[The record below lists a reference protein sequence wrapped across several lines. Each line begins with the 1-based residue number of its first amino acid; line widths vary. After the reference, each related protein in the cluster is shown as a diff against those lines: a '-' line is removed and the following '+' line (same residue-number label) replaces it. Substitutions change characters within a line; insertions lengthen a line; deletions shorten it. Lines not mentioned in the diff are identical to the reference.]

1 MTELQ
6 TCFEERKGSNG
17 TFFLF
22 KAGLQELCFC
32 QTLYMQCQN
41 KKHIP
46 ESGVEQKGKDTYC
59 KIWMREK

>member
-46 ESGVEQKGKDTYC
+46 ESGVEQKGKDT
-59 KIWMREK
+59 